1 MRPIKRKSLRKTK
14 EWNEIED
21 VLMVEDTKTGKVQDV
36 RRMLQIEPHEVK
48 DEEI

>member
-21 VLMVEDTKTGKVQDV
+21 VLMVEDTKTGKIQDV
-36 RRMLQIEPHEVK
+36 RKMLQIEAHDLK
-48 DEEI
+48 DEDI